1 MKLKELQ
8 RTVNVAW
15 SPASQSPIYL
25 VAGSAAQQLDTN
37 FQSNA
42 VVEIYNTN
50 LADSSYDMSLA
61 CSQSSKFK

>member
-15 SPASQSPIYL
+15 SPAKQTPIYL

-42 VVEIYNTN
+42 VVEIYNTS
-50 LADSSYDMSLA
+50 LADASYDMVLA
-61 CSQSSKFK
+61 CSQTSKFK